1 MRPLV
6 FTPAPPLTG
15 GARGCVRRCASRAHG
30 PGGQA
35 SALHR
40 QTRGTGRGRR
50 PLLAACGTTGGD
62 DTATGGES
70 SGGSSSCPSGLSI
83 GFFGALTGPDANLG
97 VNIQN
102 GVKLAVEE
110 HNAESGACQVTL
122 TPYDSQG
129 DQNQAQGLAQKAAG
143 DTKVIGLV
151 GPAFSGESKVAD
163 PIFADPDVNLVAITP
178 SATNPAL
185 AENGWKTFFRV
196 LGNDASQGPAAAS
209 YITGTLGKQKVY
221 VVDDSTEYGKGLADL
236 VRKDLGAAD
245 VKDNTIQ
252 KGQTD
257 FSAVVAD
264 IRASGADAVFFGGY
278 YAEAGLLLK
287 QMREAGLTSDQVA
300 FVTDDG
306 AKDQGLITAAGD
318 AAAEGAFLTCPCL
331 PPDKAGGTFVADY
344 TKAYGTAP
352 ATYSAEG
359 YDAAT
364 ILLKGISEGKVTRE
378 DLLVLR
384 QELRRPRRHQAAEV
398 RRQG

>member
-1 MRPLV
+1 MRSIVKLAA
-6 FTPAPPLTG
+6 PA
-15 GARGCVRRCASRAHG
+15 AAA
-30 PGGQA
+30 
-35 SALHR
+35 AL
-40 QTRGTGRGRR
+40 
-50 PLLAACGTTGGD
+50 LLAACGTTGGD

-102 GVKLAVEE
+102 GVKLAVKE
-110 HNAESGACQVTL
+110 HNAESGACQVNL

-143 DTKVIGLV
+143 DEKVIGLV

-209 YITGTLGKQKVY
+209 YITGALGKQKVY
-221 VVDDSTEYGKGLADL
+221 VVDDSSEYGKGLADL
-236 VRKDLGAAD
+236 TRKGLGAAD

-287 QMREAGLTSDQVA
+287 QMRDAGLTQDQVA
-300 FVTDDG
+300 FVSDDG
-306 AKDQGLITAAGD
+306 AKDQGLVTAAG
-318 AAAEGAFLTCPCL
+318 ATAAEGAYLTCPCL

-344 TKAYGTAP
+344 TKEYGSAP

-364 ILLKGISEGKVTRE
+364 ILLKGIAAGKVTRA
-378 DLLVLR
+378 DLLSYVGSYDEAGVTKQLKFDDKGEPSEISVWAYTVEGGQIVAD
-384 QELRRPRRHQAAEV
+384 QEIKAS
-398 RRQG
+398 